1 MTVTNQNQQS
11 QRPPTAADILIV
23 DDTPANL
30 RVLTSLLGT
39 QGYRVR
45 PVTSGK
51 QAIKAINAS
60 VPDLILMDLRMPEMD
75 GHELCQRLKA
85 DVCTRSIPIVCISA
99 ADDIDSKVRS
109 FELGAVDF
117 VSKPFASAEVLA
129 RVKTH
134 LQVAR
139 LQASLRNKVNELER
153 AYEHIKE
160 LSTRD
165 PLTGLYNR
173 RYIDEQLTYLLT
185 IAKRYEHPLSV
196 AMIDI
201 DHFKGVNDRFSHA
214 IGDHVLIKVAELLQ
228 QGRRTTDI
236 VGRYGG
242 EEFIVVL
249 PETSILD
256 AAHSCESSRRA
267 IEHYSWDTLAAGLQ
281 VTISIGLS
289 SDVYTPES
297 MLARADAKLYDA
309 KHAGRNQVMF

>member
-1 MTVTNQNQQS
+1 MTVTNESPQFQN
-11 QRPPTAADILIV
+11 PKVADILIV

-30 RVLTSLLGT
+30 RLLASLLGA
-39 QGYRVR
+39 QGYQVR

-51 QAIKAINAS
+51 QAIRAIDAS
-60 VPDLILMDLRMPEMD
+60 VPDLILMDVRMPEMD
-75 GHELCQRLKA
+75 GHELCGNLKA
-85 DVCTRSIPIVCISA
+85 QAHTRNIPIICVSA

-139 LQASLRNKVNELER
+139 LQASLRSKVNELER
-153 AYEHIKE
+153 AYDYIKE

-165 PLTGLYNR
+165 PLTGLHNR
-173 RYIDEQLTYLLT
+173 RYVDEQLAYLLT
-185 IAKRYEHPLSV
+185 IAQRYEHPLSV

-201 DHFKGVNDRFSHA
+201 DHFKAVNDRFSHA
-214 IGDHVLIKVAELLQ
+214 TGDHVLIRVAELLQ
-228 QGRRTTDI
+228 QGRRATDI

-256 AAHSCESSRRA
+256 AAHSCEVSRHA
-267 IEHYSWDTLAAGLQ
+267 VEHYPWDTFAEGLQ
-281 VTISIGLS
+281 VTISVGLS
-289 SDVYTPES
+289 SGMRSLES
-297 MLARADAKLYDA
+297 ILARADAKLYDA

>member
-1 MTVTNQNQQS
+1 V
-11 QRPPTAADILIV
+11 
-23 DDTPANL
+23 
-30 RVLTSLLGT
+30 
-39 QGYRVR
+39 
-45 PVTSGK
+45 
-51 QAIKAINAS
+51 
-60 VPDLILMDLRMPEMD
+60 
-75 GHELCQRLKA
+75 
-85 DVCTRSIPIVCISA
+85 

-153 AYEHIKE
+153 AYDHIQE

-165 PLTGLYNR
+165 FLTGLYNR
-173 RYIDEQLTYLLT
+173 RYIDEQLRYLLT

-201 DHFKGVNDRFSHA
+201 DYFKTVNDHFSHA
-214 IGDHVLIKVAELLQ
+214 MGDQVLSKVAELLQ
-228 QGRRTTDI
+228 QGRRGTDL

-256 AAHSCESSRRA
+256 AAHSCEASRQIMER
-267 IEHYSWDTLAAGLQ
+267 YPWDTFAAGLH
-281 VTISIGLS
+281 VTISVGLG
-289 SDVYTPES
+289 SDIYSLEGILTQ
-297 MLARADAKLYDA
+297 ADAKLYEA
-309 KHAGRNQVMF
+309 KHAGRNRVMF